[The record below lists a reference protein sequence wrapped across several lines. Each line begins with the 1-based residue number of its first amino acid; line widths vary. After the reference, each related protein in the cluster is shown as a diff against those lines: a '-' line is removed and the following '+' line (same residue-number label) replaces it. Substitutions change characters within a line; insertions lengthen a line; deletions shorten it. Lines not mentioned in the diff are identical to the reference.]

1 MDGSVAGAVVGSVTH
16 VIVETCLLSF
26 EKGLQSV
33 HTEQGPEDDA
43 GEGNGWP
50 LETIQGGFNFRG
62 VGDFTFDGWAS
73 HLSVIISLVVWG
85 AGEKR

>member
-43 GEGNGWP
+43 GEGND
-50 LETIQGGFNFRG
+50 Q
-62 VGDFTFDGWAS
+62 
-73 HLSVIISLVVWG
+73 
-85 AGEKR
+85 